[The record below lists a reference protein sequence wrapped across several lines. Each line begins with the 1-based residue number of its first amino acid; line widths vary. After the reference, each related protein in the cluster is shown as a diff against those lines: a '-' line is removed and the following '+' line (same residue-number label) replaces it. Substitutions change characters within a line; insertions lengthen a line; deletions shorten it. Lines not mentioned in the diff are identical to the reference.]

1 MNKKILYIVCVALLV
16 INIIITATIGL
27 RVNLYYGE
35 GYTITFTQENK
46 IEMSEIKSIAKE
58 IWGKDFVTRKV
69 EFFNDSVKI
78 KVKEVSNEQV
88 QQLCD
93 KINEKYSSEL
103 TVDDFRQ
110 EHISNVRILSLVEP
124 YIVPIGISIL
134 LVMMY
139 LAIRFRG
146 TKQMLS
152 LLLNVMSLVSII
164 FTLHAICRL
173 PITEYTVPIFIT
185 LYGLIIILSASEWER
200 KEEV

>member
-1 MNKKILYIVCVALLV
+1 MNKKILYIVCAALLV